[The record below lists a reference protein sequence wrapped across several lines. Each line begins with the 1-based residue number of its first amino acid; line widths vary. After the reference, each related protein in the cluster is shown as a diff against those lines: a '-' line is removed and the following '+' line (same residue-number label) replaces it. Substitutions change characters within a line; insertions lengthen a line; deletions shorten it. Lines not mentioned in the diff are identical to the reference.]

1 MNLPEPG
8 ITLTDSIHRHCSPE
22 FTHLISIIFILIVNL
37 HENRLHLRLEMYNP
51 SKFRID
57 YYLEPY
63 MQYLDKPLVPTGLA
77 VGAFA
82 CTRPQLAV
90 TDEEFRALQDQFN
103 QLADAVEQT
112 STTETKKVHIGGYG
126 ELHYNNWEFP
136 DGSKFRELDFHR
148 FVLFFG
154 YDFTD
159 RIRFHSELE
168 IEHAFLEDNND
179 GSGETSAGAVE
190 LEQAYVE
197 FDLTDNMETKG
208 GLFLIP
214 IGILNETHEPTTF
227 YGVERNPIEKNIIP
241 TTWWEGGAALTGRI
255 GSTGLSYD
263 LTVTSRPGRWHQ
275 YPRRTTES
283 RQSHRQRS
291 RLHRPSKIHRCAGI
305 GTRGYANYQSDM
317 TQSADPTV
325 NEGLLLSA
333 HIIYNIAQFQIRAL
347 YASWDI
353 DVTGNATAEDQAKDK
368 QDGYYLEG
376 SWKFVPAAGVF
387 ARYNAWDNG
396 GLGDTEQTQTNVGI
410 NYWPH
415 EYVVIKFDLQRQDHG
430 AAKAAKEADGFN
442 LGIGYYF

>member
-1 MNLPEPG
+1 M
-8 ITLTDSIHRHCSPE
+8 RH
-22 FTHLISIIFILIVNL
+22 
-37 HENRLHLRLEMYNP
+37 LE
-51 SKFRID
+51 KV
-57 YYLEPY
+57 LA
-63 MQYLDKPLVPTGLA
+63 PTGLA
-77 VGAFA
+77 VGALVYA
-82 CTRPQLAV
+82 TTVAAV
-90 TDEEFRALQDQFN
+90 TDEEFRALQDQLN
-103 QLADAVEQT
+103 QLADAVEQE
-112 STTETKKVHIGGYG
+112 STTETKQVHIGGYG

-168 IEHAFLEDNND
+168 IEHAFVEDNND
-179 GSGETSAGAVE
+179 GSGETAPGAVE
-190 LEQAYVE
+190 LEQAYIE

-214 IGILNETHEPTTF
+214 VGILNETHEPTTF

-241 TTWWEGGAALTGRI
+241 TTWWEGGAALTGRF

-263 LTVTSRPGRWHQ
+263 LTVTSGLDGGTNIRGGRQKVAKATANDLAYTGRLKYTGVPGL
-275 YPRRTTES
+275 E
-283 RQSHRQRS
+283 
-291 RLHRPSKIHRCAGI
+291 LAG
-305 GTRGYANYQSDM
+305 TVNYQSDM

-325 NEGLLLSA
+325 NDGVLLSG
-333 HIIYNIAQFQIRAL
+333 HIIYNISLFQIRAL

-353 DVTGNATAEDQAKDK
+353 DVTANATAEDQAKDK

-387 ARYNAWDNG
+387 ARYNVWDNG

-415 EYVVIKFDLQRQDHG
+415 EQVVLKFDLQRQDHG
-430 AAKAAKEADGFN
+430 AAKAANEADGYN

>member
-1 MNLPEPG
+1 
-8 ITLTDSIHRHCSPE
+8 
-22 FTHLISIIFILIVNL
+22 
-37 HENRLHLRLEMYNP
+37 
-51 SKFRID
+51 
-57 YYLEPY
+57 
-63 MQYLDKPLVPTGLA
+63 MQHLDKALASVGLA
-77 VGAFA
+77 VGALVYA
-82 CTRPQLAV
+82 HTALAV
-90 TDEEFRALQDQFN
+90 TDEEFKALQDQLN
-103 QLADAVEQT
+103 QLADALEQKP
-112 STTETKKVHIGGYG
+112 TTETKQVHIGGYG

-136 DGSKFRELDFHR
+136 DGTRFRELDFHR

-159 RIRFHSELE
+159 RIRFHSEIE
-168 IEHAFLEDNND
+168 IEHAFVEDNND
-179 GSGETSAGAVE
+179 GTGETAPGAVE

-214 IGILNETHEPTTF
+214 VGILNETHEPTTF

-255 GSTGLSYD
+255 GVSGLSYD
-263 LTVTSRPGRWHQ
+263 LTVTSGLDGGTDIRGGRQKVAKATANDLAYTGRLKYTGVPGL
-275 YPRRTTES
+275 E
-283 RQSHRQRS
+283 
-291 RLHRPSKIHRCAGI
+291 LAG
-305 GTRGYANYQSDM
+305 TANYQSDM
-317 TQSADPTV
+317 AQSADTTV
-325 NEGLLLSA
+325 NDGLLLST
-333 HIIYNIAQFQIRAL
+333 HLIYNISQFQIRAL

-353 DVTGNATAEDQAKDK
+353 DVTANATAEDQAKDK

-415 EYVVIKFDLQRQDHG
+415 EQVVVKFDLQKQDHG

-442 LGIGYYF
+442 LGIGYQF